1 MANKMT
7 KVMGNRNYAPT
18 LFDWFARP
26 LADFDIFKGQD
37 MPEMKT
43 DIVDK
48 GDHYELKSEMP
59 GVDKKDIKLSFND
72 GVLTVNATR
81 NEQKDEK
88 NKDGFVMHERSEGS
102 FERQF
107 SFDDADPDGI
117 NASFNNGLLKV
128 EIRKEK
134 DQRRNSQIMIH

>member
-48 GDHYELKSEMP
+48 GDHYELKSEKI
-59 GVDKKDIKLSFND
+59 GRAHV
-72 GVLTVNATR
+72 
-81 NEQKDEK
+81 
-88 NKDGFVMHERSEGS
+88 
-102 FERQF
+102 
-107 SFDDADPDGI
+107 
-117 NASFNNGLLKV
+117 
-128 EIRKEK
+128 
-134 DQRRNSQIMIH
+134 